1 VNAIAPLSES
11 TMNLLFVGLLI
22 FLGVHSIAIVA
33 PAWRER
39 MVAKL
44 GANGWK
50 GLYALLSI
58 LGFALILIG
67 YGAARTAPE
76 LVYSPPGWTR
86 HLAVTLLL
94 PVFPLLLAT
103 YFPGAIKRAVGHP
116 MLIATVLWA
125 GAHLLTTTTR
135 ADLLLFGSFLG
146 WALADWASA
155 RTRPQRP
162 LPGAPASRWND
173 VIALIGGLGLY
184 LGMAFWAHLRLIG
197 IAPFG

>member
-1 VNAIAPLSES
+1 
-11 TMNLLFVGLLI
+11 MNLLFAGILL
-22 FLGVHSIAIVA
+22 FLGVHSVAIVA
-33 PAWRER
+33 PEWRSR
-39 MVAKL
+39 MMRRL
-44 GANGWK
+44 GDNGWK
-50 GLYALLSI
+50 AIYSLLSI
-58 LGFALILIG
+58 AGFALIVVG
-67 YGAARTAPE
+67 YGAARQAPE
-76 LVYSPPGWTR
+76 LIYSPPGWTR
-86 HLAVTLLL
+86 HLAALLLL

-125 GAHLLTTTTR
+125 SAHLLTTTTR

-155 RTRPQRP
+155 RKRPQRK

-173 VIALIGGLGLY
+173 AIAVVLGVGLY
-184 LGMAFWAHLRLIG
+184 LGMALWAHVRLIG

>member
-1 VNAIAPLSES
+1 M
-11 TMNLLFVGLLI
+11 TLLFAGILI

-39 MVAKL
+39 SVQRL

-50 GLYALLSI
+50 ALYSLLSI
-58 LGFALILIG
+58 AGFVLIVIG
-67 YGAARTAPE
+67 YGAARTLPE

-86 HLAVTLLL
+86 HLMLTLLL
-94 PVFPLLLAT
+94 PVFPLLLST

-125 GAHLLTTTTR
+125 SAHLLTTTTR

-146 WALADWASA
+146 WALADWVSA
-155 RTRPQRP
+155 RGRPQRQ
-162 LPGAPASRWND
+162 LPGAPPSRFND
-173 VIALIGGLGLY
+173 GIAVVGGLGLY
-184 LGMAFWAHLRLIG
+184 LGMAFWAHLKLIG